1 MCKLLKKDEEFK
13 WIETCNTSWEWM
25 KTSMMCLPVSMVPN
39 WKIEFHVHTNTS
51 NFVLGVMLGP
61 NPNYTIDRPIYYA
74 SKLMNN
80 AKNNYTTTEKEI
92 LTMIYAMKKFRR
104 YLLGN
109 IFIFFVYH

>member
-1 MCKLLKKDEEFK
+1 
-13 WIETCNTSWEWM
+13 M